1 MTEPLDPV
9 AAGDAGHLASR
20 EDRDGRASA
29 PSWRQRLTSR
39 RRGPTTTALLL
50 GAIVACGF
58 YLRTVGIDWDAGHHL
73 HPDERFLTDVAS
85 SLAMPNDLLHYLD
98 TDTSP
103 LNPRNQ
109 GKAFFSYGTWPI
121 TIARVMADA
130 AGPLGLG
137 MTDFGSVYIVGRYM
151 SGVLDLLTVLFV
163 FGLGAV
169 LYDRRV
175 GLLAALFTAFTAFHI
190 QQSHFFT
197 VDAALTCFVMWTLF
211 GLALAV
217 RRRTWWPLALA
228 GAGLGMALGSK
239 VTVWL
244 LVPIAVLTIV
254 AAELR
259 QSRAETADADTDARP
274 PHPMGRAAA
283 KVALLGVVSYA
294 ALRFAQPDMWA
305 GPGWPN
311 VVGNSARFTEVTAG
325 NWHPPKLW
333 FDLQAALP
341 DALEKYLLPDPRWM
355 DSMARIKGQVTGFG
369 MDWPPNHQWWGRK
382 GYLFP
387 WRNMVLWGMGPALG
401 LAAWGAWLAAGVAIW
416 RGRRRHLLP
425 WLWVSV
431 YFGYTGIQ
439 WAKTMRY
446 ALPIYPALAVLAA
459 WGLVAWLDAAR
470 RAPADGA
477 PDPAPVPD
485 RSRRWAAFVFDRR
498 VAVAATAVVA
508 LGTVVWGTMF
518 SRLYTRHHSRI
529 AGSHWI
535 YHNLPTAVGV
545 RIADDP
551 AGLYPGPWLPA
562 LAPGDLRTV
571 DGVRWPLDA
580 AFTGPMRLHLPDES
594 WQQHLT
600 GGSFGARPD
609 LWTPRRGD
617 ATDVA
622 SLPRLTVDAVRL
634 AYAQADA
641 ASSRTVRVVLS
652 QGAALRPGGA
662 PERAIAQG
670 RAEVRVGP
678 GEAALEVPLDAPL
691 SLHLGQEVY
700 VWVAVDG
707 GPITCRPARMAYET
721 SWDDIVPEGMYGYA
735 GYDDA
740 TTDWV
745 DGLFGVTNLEMYGE
759 DYPDWLDQTLDQ
771 LSRVDYWVSSSNRVY
786 GAVAQLPM
794 RYPATIA
801 FYENVL
807 FGETLGWRHRASVQS
822 FPSLGPL
829 RVNDQGAEEAFHVY
843 DHPQVDVFERPT
855 PFDAE
860 ALRAY
865 LAPITATRRWS
876 FPPVSPNPI
885 VRFADALFG
894 RIPVDRAAPAG
905 ATVDGGAART
915 RTVDAVLLDPAR
927 LAEQRAGGT
936 WRDRFDVDGV
946 LNRYPVLGV
955 VAWYLVLAL
964 LGLAAFPLVAV
975 ALPRL
980 PDRGWSLAR
989 TAGLLAT
996 SYGAWLAASTGVAR
1010 HGRGLLVVAAV
1021 GVALLSTAVARWAGF
1036 EVRAWLREHRGR
1048 VATIEAVFLAL
1059 FVVFLAIRM
1068 GNPDLW
1074 HISKGGEKPMDFAY
1088 LNATLRS
1095 VRFPPYDPWFAGS
1108 KLNYYYF
1115 GFVFVG
1121 ALIQL
1126 TGIVPWVAYNL
1137 AIPTLAALTGTGV
1150 CGVVIG
1156 LADRLAVRAAV
1167 GRAAG
1172 VIAAG
1177 MTVLM
1182 GNLYQ
1187 APWLAARLAEAA
1199 PPIGHAGLRSAMLRV
1214 EAVPI
1219 LGQFVQ
1225 MLRGAYAFATDPGAR
1240 NLFPLD
1246 WWYWN
1251 ASRAIPSVS
1260 GDVQPITEFPFFTF
1274 LYADLH
1280 AHMMAMPIAVLACG
1294 LALGWATPGRPA
1306 SFRQPWVAPE
1316 PVVRLS
1322 LGALA
1327 IGALWP
1333 TNTWDYPTYGL
1344 VAAGAIAIGAY
1355 ARSRRFDVLW
1365 FGRVAATGGALL
1377 ALSLALFLPYHRAY
1391 VTPYSEFQAW
1401 HGFRTPASAYLT
1413 VHGIFLCAIASW
1425 AALALADHLARRAE
1439 RDALAWRLALALGV
1453 AVVAAVVAWQWSL
1466 RSFQADLPP
1475 DVPRPELATPLL
1487 VAVLMAVGLVL
1498 ALHGA
1503 ARPAERLLGWLL
1515 FVGALL
1521 TGFVEYV
1528 VLSGDIGRMN
1538 TVFKFY
1544 IHVWILWSIAG
1555 GAALAALLDRAG
1567 GGESGRPSLPRSGAA
1582 ALAAAATLVLVSS
1595 GMLYTVTAA
1604 RAKILDRFPADRS
1617 IGDERAAALRRPGLS
1632 GIDYMAHAA
1641 YVEYGADDQPAVLD
1655 LRADLEG
1662 IRWLLESVDGTPT
1675 ILEGTWPINY
1685 HWGSRFSIYTGLP
1698 TVIGWDWHQK
1708 QQKAA
1713 IVDDPVGNRLNDVRT
1728 IYETTD
1734 DALANHLLDRYG
1746 VELVIVGQLERMRYD
1761 AAGLAKFERWAE
1773 QGAVEAVFAN
1783 DQLTIYRRPLPESP
1797 AALPDAA
1804 RSPAGARGGP
1814 GRAVRPA

>member
-1 MTEPLDPV
+1 MIEPDDPPAAPAGRDDGAAATPAPTRPTWIGRLRARGLDTATTV
-9 AAGDAGHLASR
+9 GLLAAIL
-20 EDRDGRASA
+20 
-29 PSWRQRLTSR
+29 
-39 RRGPTTTALLL
+39 
-50 GAIVACGF
+50 ACGF

-121 TIARVMADA
+121 TIARVSADA
-130 AGPLGLG
+130 AGPFGLG
-137 MTDFGSVYIVGRYM
+137 RTDFGSVYIVGRYM
-151 SGVLDLLTVLFV
+151 SGLLDLLTVLLV

-175 GLLAALFTAFTAFHI
+175 GLLAAAFSAFTAFHI

-197 VDAALTCFVMWTLF
+197 VDAALTCFVTLTLF

-217 RRRTWWPLALA
+217 RRQAWWPLGVA
-228 GAGLGMALGSK
+228 GVGLGMALGSK

-244 LVPIAVLTIV
+244 LVPIAVATLV

-259 QSRAETADADTDARP
+259 RAK
-274 PHPMGRAAA
+274 AAGGA
-283 KVALLGVVSYA
+283 AGAPAWVVAAGKVALLGVVSYA

-311 VVGNSARFTEVTAG
+311 VVGNSARYTEVTAG
-325 NWHPPKLW
+325 NWHPPELW
-333 FDLQAALP
+333 FKLQAAMP
-341 DALEKYLLPDPRWM
+341 DPLEKYLLPDPRWM

-387 WRNMVLWGMGPALG
+387 WRNMVLWGTGPLLG
-401 LAAWGAWLAAGVAIW
+401 LAAWAAWLAAGVGIW

-425 WLWVSV
+425 WLWVTV

-446 ALPIYPALAVLAA
+446 ALPIYPTLAVLAA
-459 WGLVAWLDAAR
+459 WGLVAWID
-470 RAPADGA
+470 RAHRATGGDGA
-477 PDPAPVPD
+477 
-485 RSRRWAAFVFDRR
+485 AADRR
-498 VAVAATAVVA
+498 TVGHRLAAAVTGPRGARAAVAVTAAVVI
-508 LGTVVWGTMF
+508 GTVLWGFMF

-551 AGLYPGPWLPA
+551 AALFAGPWLPA
-562 LAPGDLRTV
+562 MAPGDLRTV
-571 DGVRWPLDA
+571 DGVRWPLGG
-580 AFTGPMRLHLPDES
+580 AFTGPMRLHVPDES
-594 WQQHLT
+594 WQQRYT
-600 GGSFGARPD
+600 GGDFGAQPD
-609 LWTPRRGD
+609 LWTPPRGRAD
-617 ATDVA
+617 DVTQ
-622 SLPRLTVDAVRL
+622 LPRVAVDAVRL
-634 AYAQADA
+634 SYAQAP
-641 ASSRTVRVVLS
+641 ASGRRTVRVVLS
-652 QGAALRPGGA
+652 LAASLDADGVPM
-662 PERAIAQG
+662 RAVAQG
-670 RAEVRVGP
+670 RAEAPVGP
-678 GEAALEVPLDAPL
+678 GEAPIEVPLEAPV

-707 GPITCRPARMAYET
+707 GPITARPAIMAYET

-740 TTDWV
+740 QTDWV

-759 DYPDWLDQTLDQ
+759 DYPDWLDQTIEQ
-771 LSRVDYWVSSSNRVY
+771 LQTIDYWVSSSNRVY

-801 FYENVL
+801 FYHDVL
-807 FGETLGWRHRASVQS
+807 FGETLGWTHERSIQS
-822 FPSLGPL
+822 FPNLGPW
-829 RVNDQGAEEAFHVY
+829 RINDQGAEEAYHVY
-843 DHPQVDVFERPT
+843 DHPQVDVFKRPT
-855 PFDAE
+855 PFDAT

-865 LAPITATRRWS
+865 LAPITATRRWT

-885 VRFADALFG
+885 VRLADALFG
-894 RIPVDRAAPAG
+894 RIPIDRAAPVAG
-905 ATVDGGAART
+905 VAGGGASRT

-927 LAEQRAGGT
+927 AAEQRAGGT
-936 WRDRFDVDGV
+936 WRAMFDPDGLVNRFPA
-946 LNRYPVLGV
+946 LAV
-955 VAWYLVLAL
+955 VVWYAVLAL

-989 TAGLLAT
+989 TAGLLLTAYL
-996 SYGAWLAASTGVAR
+996 SWLAASTGVAR
-1010 HGRGLLVVAAV
+1010 NGRGLLVAAAV
-1021 GVALLSTAVARWAGF
+1021 VVALLSAAAARWAGF
-1036 EVRAWLREHRGR
+1036 EVRAWFRQHRGR
-1048 VATIEAVFLAL
+1048 VIAIEVLCLAFFLVFLG
-1059 FVVFLAIRM
+1059 IRF

-1121 ALIQL
+1121 TLIKL
-1126 TGIVPWVAYNL
+1126 TGVVPWVAYNL
-1137 AIPTLAALTGTGV
+1137 AIPTLAALTGVGV
-1150 CGVVIG
+1150 GGVVVA
-1156 LADRLAVRAAV
+1156 LADRLGVRGRTAAASGAVAA
-1167 GRAAG
+1167 AMA
-1172 VIAAG
+1172 
-1177 MTVLM
+1177 VLM

-1199 PPIGHAGLRSAMLRV
+1199 PPLGPDGVGGAIRRL
-1214 EAVPI
+1214 EAWPLVGR
-1219 LGQFVQ
+1219 LSEVA
-1225 MLRGAYAFATDPGAR
+1225 RGAWSFVADPGAR
-1240 NLFPLD
+1240 NAFPID

-1294 LALGWATPGRPA
+1294 VALGWAMPGRPTA
-1306 SFRQPWVAPE
+1306 FGARWIAPE
-1316 PVVRLS
+1316 PTVRLA

-1333 TNTWDYPTYGL
+1333 TNTWDFPTYGL

-1355 ARSRRFDVLW
+1355 ARSRRFSAVW
-1365 FGRVAATGGALL
+1365 AARVAVTGGVLL
-1377 ALSLALFLPYHRAY
+1377 GLSLLLFLPYHRAY
-1391 VTPYSEFQAW
+1391 ITPYSEFRPW
-1401 HGFRTPASAYLT
+1401 IGFRTPTSAYLT
-1413 VHGIFLCAIASW
+1413 VHGIFLCAIAAW
-1425 AALALADHLARRAE
+1425 AALELADRLGRRAE
-1439 RDALAWRLALALGV
+1439 RAAVAGRALVIGGAAAAG
-1453 AVVAAVVAWQWSL
+1453 AVVLWRWSL

-1475 DVPRPELATPLL
+1475 DVPRPELALPLL
-1487 VAVLMAVGLVL
+1487 IGLLAAAGLVL
-1498 ALHGA
+1498 ALHGR
-1503 ARPAERLLGWLL
+1503 ARPAVRLVGWLL

-1544 IHVWILWSIAG
+1544 IHVWILWSIAA
-1555 GAALAALLDRAG
+1555 GAALAALLARAG
-1567 GGESGRPSLPRSGAA
+1567 GGAERRAPLPRAGAA
-1582 ALAAAATLVLVSS
+1582 ALAAAATLVLASC
-1595 GMLYTVTAA
+1595 GGIYTVTAA

-1617 IGDERAAALRRPGLS
+1617 IDAERAAALRRPSLS

-1641 YVEYGADDQPAVLD
+1641 YLEYGRDDAPELLD

-1662 IRWLLESVDGTPT
+1662 IRWLLEHVEGTPT
-1675 ILEGTWPINY
+1675 LIEATWPINY

-1713 IVDDPVGNRLNDVRT
+1713 ILDDPVGNRLNDVQT

-1734 DALANHLLDRYG
+1734 DAMAEALLDRYA

-1761 AAGLAKFERWAE
+1761 AAGLAKFARWAE
-1773 QGAVEAVFAN
+1773 DGRLEVVFAN
-1783 DQLTIYRRPLPESP
+1783 DLLTIYRRPAAAP
-1797 AALPDAA
+1797 AAPAPTGAA
-1804 RSPAGARGGP
+1804 PSP
-1814 GRAVRPA
+1814 VRPERRT